1 MAVRNILIRTL
12 AVGLVFLVGMT
23 LSLAQKEASPPGSEG
38 MRLVEA
44 VMCELVEET
53 LPIHPAVVFS
63 IQIGRV
69 SCYSTFENIPEKMV
83 IFHKWYH
90 QDKLSTQKK
99 LTMRSPRWSSYS
111 SIQLRE
117 TDKGPWRVDIT
128 DENGVLL
135 AKLRFS
141 VTD

>member
-1 MAVRNILIRTL
+1 MAIRNVLIRML

-23 LSLAQKEASPPGSEG
+23 LSLAQNEANPPDSEG
-38 MRLVEA
+38 MLLVQA
-44 VMCELVEET
+44 VMCETVEET

-69 SCYSTFENIPEKMV
+69 SCYSTFDSISEKTV

-90 QDKLSTQKK
+90 QDNLSTQKK
-99 LTMRSPRWSSYS
+99 LTLRPPRWSSYS

-128 DENGVLL
+128 DEKGVLL